1 MRSFRMAAT
10 AAVMAAS
17 LVAAAP
23 AAMANS
29 FDVPVGGGGRVSY
42 NDGGDSL
49 CASLSSTSGYDV
61 LSMTAYPVVSGRGPE
76 RSFTVHRGE
85 VVCRSLATAYED
97 SAYRY
102 TGILGY
108 EPPCRCGSRFGGEFY
123 S

>member
-1 MRSFRMAAT
+1 MKKFRIAAT

-29 FDVPVGGGGRVSY
+29 FNVSVGGGGRVSY
-42 NDGGDSL
+42 DDGTDTL

-61 LSMTAYPVVSGRGPE
+61 LSMTAYPVVASRGPE

-85 VVCRSLATAYED
+85 KVCRSLATAYED
-97 SAYRY
+97 SAYKY
-102 TGILGY
+102 FGTLGY
-108 EPPCRCGSRFGGEFY
+108 EPVCRCGDRFGGDFY